1 MRLQVAKGIQA
12 EMASVMAAAVHQGW
26 IPIEEL
32 LDLLDGAADSYN
44 DSDHSLATREQEW
57 ASWVVQHY
65 LHPSMAGAQ
74 ACCSQGFSCKGAATS
89 GVEAC
94 STM

>member
-1 MRLQVAKGIQA
+1 MRLQVAKGTQS

-44 DSDHSLATREQEW
+44 ESDHRLATREQEW
-57 ASWVVQHY
+57 ASWVAQFY
-65 LHPSMAGAQ
+65 LDPSVAGAQ
-74 ACCSQGFSCKGAATS
+74 TR
-89 GVEAC
+89 
-94 STM
+94 